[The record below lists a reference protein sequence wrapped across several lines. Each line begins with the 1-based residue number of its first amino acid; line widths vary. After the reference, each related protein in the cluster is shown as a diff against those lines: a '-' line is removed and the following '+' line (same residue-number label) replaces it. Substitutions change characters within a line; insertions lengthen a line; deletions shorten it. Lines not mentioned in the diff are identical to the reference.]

1 MKSYKSRV
9 VPRFSP
15 FVNPFNL
22 NDQSARMEN
31 MESLTI
37 VPPSKIR
44 PKTQSL
50 WPSQFEALL
59 DVRLVPFASP
69 SQI

>member
-1 MKSYKSRV
+1 
-9 VPRFSP
+9 
-15 FVNPFNL
+15 
-22 NDQSARMEN
+22 MEN

-44 PKTQSL
+44 PKTQSMWL
-50 WPSQFEALL
+50 SQLEALL

-69 SQI
+69 SPI